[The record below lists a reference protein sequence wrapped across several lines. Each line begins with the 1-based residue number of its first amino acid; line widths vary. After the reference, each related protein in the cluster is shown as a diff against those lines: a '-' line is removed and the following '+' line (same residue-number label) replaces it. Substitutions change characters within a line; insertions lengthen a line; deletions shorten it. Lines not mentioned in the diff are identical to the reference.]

1 MLWVKLFSLNIA
13 CGFAALLSKVVI
25 LPNTAQLRAV
35 LLYVLNLGLY
45 SRRGEGDLEQVPL

>member
-13 CGFAALLSKVVI
+13 CVFAALLSKVI
-25 LPNTAQLRAV
+25 LPNVAQLRTV

-45 SRRGEGDLEQVPL
+45 SKRGEGGLEEVPV